1 MRYSWQA
8 TIGIAAALT
17 ASLFVGNALFSDTAA
32 AQGADDPRERM
43 RRMLERKLPS
53 SAPTRASPRTRSAF
67 PPSSSSP
74 PARRPAPSSRPS
86 EVIIIRPDGKL
97 HRAPTKPAHNR
108 RSQIIPKGQPMPRH
122 AADDGDMLNWQ
133 GLWPQ
138 VRALWA
144 PADQG
149 GDKPMSLMTAG
160 AGGASRMLDEGSNQS
175 RARSFFGRLAQAQK
189 PRMRSAA
196 PLGVVPDTYIVQFK
210 YSASDAEIDAVLRKY
225 RLQVVGGI
233 PKLGIVFVR
242 QLKVGRTRSI
252 APGGGSGGQPTAE
265 DVIEP
270 AFLKRLRNE
279 PGVNTAT
286 VHATISPKS
295 IPRPSDTAVKDADR
309 TYHWTWRPNVK
320 DDGNW
325 GLKRM
330 RFPTVWRV
338 LENYRNR
345 YGSQPVRMSFL
356 DSGFSTHPH
365 LSWRVVHGLKAGE
378 RLIAFDSTCVDSH
391 GTHVAGIAGAAHGR
405 GKGIDGIVPN
415 AVVDAIPLDGDGLI
429 HGAAAGITNPDNQNF
444 LLFTTALGQLIDYLD
459 SEPVPEGK
467 RRVVNVSLGHNW
479 RNGSLGSGTADEEN
493 FVNGDLAKEKHRTF
507 ILAHAQIL
515 RQSLKRYEKDTLF
528 IVAAGND
535 SQDLVP
541 PLKAKWS
548 SPFAYLGLED
558 SETFRPAPNV
568 IVVEAVDRTGGRAPF
583 SNTGGHVAAP
593 GVDIMSTI
601 GGRRARYAICEGTS
615 QAAPHVTALAAI
627 LMELAPNKSP
637 AEIADLIRVAGV
649 PHPNGSVA
657 PRVDALEA
665 VLKAQPEALTL
676 LADLNNDGT
685 VDEDDLAT
693 YRRHRQAMT
702 TVFMSTLGSYFLDLN
717 DNGQIEDN
725 EHWWPRIDLN
735 GSGLADLRP
744 GDDQPRCLG
753 GRPASDL
760 DVIKRAWRGDERTSF
775 ETAVKSLGLEMAETD
790 AVTPIETGSVNGD
803 GDVGGNIMRRLSA
816 SRHTGQPASA
826 NYCTW

>member
-1 MRYSWQA
+1 MRRSWQA
-8 TIGIAAALT
+8 TIGIGAALT
-17 ASLFVGNALFSDTAA
+17 ACLLAGTAA
-32 AQGADDPRERM
+32 AQGSDDPRERM
-43 RRMLERKLPS
+43 RKLLERKLPS
-53 SAPTRASPRTRSAF
+53 QSPTTGASRTRSAF
-67 PPSSSSP
+67 PPSPSSR
-74 PARRPAPSSRPS
+74 PARQPAPSSRPS
-86 EVIIIRPDGKL
+86 EVIIIQPDGKL
-97 HRAPTKPAHNR
+97 RRAPTKPAPNR
-108 RSQIIPKGQPMPRH
+108 RSQVIPNGQPMPRY
-122 AADDGDMLNWQ
+122 AADDGKPPVWQ
-133 GLWPQ
+133 GLWRQ
-138 VRALWA
+138 IRGLWT
-144 PADQG
+144 PAD
-149 GDKPMSLMTAG
+149 GDGSEAMPLMAASSAPSALGDGSTAPNPP
-160 AGGASRMLDEGSNQS
+160 RL
-175 RARSFFGRLAQAQK
+175 RSFIGRIAQAQK

-210 YSASDAEIDAVLRKY
+210 YSASDKEIDDVLKKY

-242 QLKVGRTRSI
+242 QMSFGRSRSI
-252 APGGGSGGQPTAE
+252 VPDGGQQKAE

-270 AFLKRLRNE
+270 AFLKQLRKE

-295 IPRPSDTAVKDADR
+295 IPRPSNATVKDDGR
-309 TYHWTWRPNVK
+309 TYYWTWRPNVT

-325 GLKRM
+325 GIKRM
-330 RFPTVWRV
+330 RFPTVWRI
-338 LENYRNR
+338 LQNYRNR
-345 YGSQPVRMSFL
+345 YGSRPVRMSFL

-378 RLIAFDSTCVDSH
+378 RLIAFDSTCIDSH

-415 AVVDAIPLDGDGLI
+415 AEVDAIPLDGDGLI

-459 SEPVPEGK
+459 SEPVPEGG

-479 RNGSLGSGTADEEN
+479 RNGSLDSGAADSET
-493 FVNGDLAKEKHRTF
+493 FIDGDLAKEKHRTF

-535 SQDLVP
+535 SQGLVP

-548 SPFAYLGLED
+548 SPFAYLGLEN
-558 SETFRPAPNV
+558 SLTFRAAPNV
-568 IVVEAVDRTGGRAPF
+568 VVVEAADRTGGRAPF

-601 GGRRARYAICEGTS
+601 GGRRARYAVCEGTS

-627 LMELAPNKSP
+627 LMELAPTKTP
-637 AEIADLIRVAGV
+637 AEIAELIRVAGV
-649 PHPNGSVA
+649 PHPDGAVA

-665 VLKAQPEALTL
+665 VLKAQPEALIL
-676 LADLNNDGT
+676 LADLNNDGI

-693 YRRHRQAMT
+693 YRRHREAMT

-717 DNGQIEDN
+717 DNGEIEDN

-735 GSGLADLRP
+735 GSGLANLRP
-744 GDDQPRCLG
+744 GDDTPRCLG
-753 GRPASDL
+753 GQPASDL
-760 DVIKRAWRGDERTSF
+760 DVIRKAWRGDERATF
-775 ETAVKSLGLEMAETD
+775 ETAMKSLGLEMKDETTGPP
-790 AVTPIETGSVNGD
+790 VETSEDNGN
-803 GDVGGNIMRRLSA
+803 VMRRLSA
-816 SRHTGQPASA
+816 SRHPDRPETA
-826 NYCTW
+826 NQCTW